1 MMRLVKYLF
10 AAAVL
15 VLLVLPTALSLLT
28 EWWWFR
34 SQGYET
40 VLWVRWWTKLGLGL
54 GATLISFAIL
64 KLNVTLVRRRVPPQP
79 ALYDADRRG
88 AVRAVLPTRAFRL
101 APWLILLGSLFL
113 GAWMGGWGG
122 RIFPAGDHWAEFQQF
137 LQADP
142 FGAADPQF
150 GLDLGF
156 YLFKLPFLKTLFHFL
171 FGLLFLALL
180 ATLGLYALHFP
191 LRAWGDLP
199 TVPPG
204 VWAHLSGLGATLFLV
219 KAWGYWLNRFDLLL
233 SQHGVVFGAGY
244 TDLHARLPMLWILAG
259 LAVLGALGL
268 VGNLFVRRW
277 WLLGG
282 PVALLLL
289 TSLLG
294 GTIYPTLVQR
304 LAVQPNESEREAPYL
319 ARNIAGTRQA
329 FGLDRIQERLFDP
342 QENLTPERLAANAPT
357 IQNIRLWD
365 ELPLERTYGQL
376 QEIRTYYQF
385 NNVDVDR
392 YQIDGRLTQVALA
405 ARELDFGSLEP
416 KAQTWVNR
424 HLVYTHGYGLCLAPV
439 NTFTEDGFPV
449 SFIKDIPPRWTSP
462 SLRVDRPQIY
472 FGEAFQPQDYVVVKI
487 KASENTREFDY
498 PQGQENVYTT
508 YTGTA
513 GVELSSFFRRLA
525 FAVRF
530 RHFKLLITRSLTPES
545 RILLHRQ
552 IQECVQTL
560 APFLE
565 LDHDPYLVVAEGR
578 LVWLLDAYTTARTY
592 PYSEPFNGF
601 RVSDRSPLLPVMR
614 FRPPRNYMRNSVK
627 ITVDAYD
634 GTVTFYLFD
643 ETDPVARTYR
653 NIFPRL
659 FQPRSALPAAIRAH
673 VRYPQDL
680 FYIQASLYCTYHM
693 TDPRVFYNRE
703 DMWELATE
711 KYGADLANPAL
722 EKSSEMIPYYLIM
735 RLPGEDREEFLI
747 LVPFTPRSG
756 EDQLAQ
762 GQTKNN
768 MIAWLCARCDYD
780 RFGDLVVFNFPKQR
794 LIYGPMQIEAR
805 IDQDSEI
812 SKELTLWEQRGSRVI
827 RGNLLVIPIDDSLL
841 YVEPLYLSAE
851 TQPLPQLKRVIV
863 AYGGEIA
870 MRPTLD
876 AALRAVFGQEEPPT
890 GATEAVT
897 VALDRMR
904 QQLQTGLKHY
914 EAYRQNFRQGQ
925 FAAGGAEL
933 DQFVEIVRQAAE
945 PPEEEGDQV
954 TR

>member
-1 MMRLVKYLF
+1 MRLVKYLL

-15 VLLVLPTALSLLT
+15 VLLVLPTALSLWT
-28 EWWWFR
+28 EWWWFQ

-64 KLNVTLVRRRVPPQP
+64 WVNVGLVRRRVSPPL
-79 ALYDADRRG
+79 ALSDADRRG
-88 AVRAVLPTRAFRL
+88 PMLAALQNRVFRL
-101 APWLILLGSLFL
+101 APWLILLLSLFL
-113 GAWMGGWGG
+113 GARWGG
-122 RIFPAGDHWAEFQQF
+122 GGGRFFPTGDHWVEFQQF
-137 LQADP
+137 LRAEP
-142 FGAADPQF
+142 FGTADPQF

-171 FGLLFLALL
+171 FGLLSLALL
-180 ATLGLYALHFP
+180 ATLGLYALYFP
-191 LRAWGDLP
+191 LRAWRDLP
-199 TVPPG
+199 TVPSA
-204 VWAHLSGLGATLFLV
+204 VWAHLSGLGAALLLV
-219 KAWGYWLNRFDLLL
+219 KAWGYWLNRFDLLY
-233 SQHGVVFGAGY
+233 SQHGVVFGIGY

-259 LAVLGALGL
+259 LATLGALAL
-268 VGNLFVRRW
+268 VGNLFARRW

-294 GTIYPTLVQR
+294 GTIYPALVQR

-329 FGLDRIQERLFDP
+329 FGLDRIQERFFEP
-342 QENLTPERLAANAPT
+342 RENLTLERLAANAPT
-357 IQNIRLWD
+357 VSNIRLWD

-385 NNVDVDR
+385 KNVDTDR
-392 YQIDGRLTQVALA
+392 YWIDGRLTQVALA

-416 KAQTWVNR
+416 KARTWVNQ

-472 FGEAFQPQDYVVVKI
+472 YGEAPRPQDYVVVKI

-508 YTGTA
+508 YRGQG
-513 GVELSSFFRRLA
+513 GVALNSFFRRLA

-530 RHFKLLITRSLTPES
+530 RHFKLLITRSLTPDS

-552 IQECVQTL
+552 IQEGVQTL

-592 PYSEPFNGF
+592 PYSEPFTGF
-601 RVSDRSPLLPVMR
+601 RVSDRSPLFHVLR

-659 FQPRSALPAAIRAH
+659 FQPRSALPATIRAH

-703 DMWELATE
+703 DVWELATE
-711 KYGADLANPAL
+711 KYGSEAEATARQA
-722 EKSSEMIPYYLIM
+722 SEMIPYYLIM
-735 RLPGEDREEFLI
+735 RLPGGDREEFLI

-756 EDQLAQ
+756 EDQFSQ
-762 GQTKNN
+762 GQTKDN
-768 MIAWLCARCDYD
+768 MIAWMCARCDYD
-780 RFGDLVVFNFPKQR
+780 RFGGLVVFNFPKQR

-863 AYGGEIA
+863 AYGEKVV

-876 AALRAVFGQEEPPT
+876 AALRTVFGREEPST
-890 GATEAVT
+890 GAAEAVRM
-897 VALDRMR
+897 ALDRVR
-904 QQLQTGLKHY
+904 EQLQTGLKHY
-914 EAYRQNFRQGQ
+914 EAYRQNFRQGR

-933 DQFVEIVRQAAE
+933 DQFAEIVRQAAE
-945 PPEEEGDQV
+945 SPKEEGEKV